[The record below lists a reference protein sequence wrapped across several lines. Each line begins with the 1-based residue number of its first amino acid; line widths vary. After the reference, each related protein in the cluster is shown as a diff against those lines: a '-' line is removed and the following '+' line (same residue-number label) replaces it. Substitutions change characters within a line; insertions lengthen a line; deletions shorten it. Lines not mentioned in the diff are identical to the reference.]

1 MVSVDAIT
9 TIDVDKVNRT
19 ALTVVPGRFLY
30 WGNMA
35 SVAAKG
41 IDNSPL
47 LLETDLENL
56 DSFNRLGT

>member
-9 TIDVDKVNRT
+9 TIDVDKVDRA

-30 WGNMA
+30 WGDMA

-56 DSFNRLGT
+56 DSF